1 MITRNHSILG
11 CLLTFFLAPPFSS
24 LFSLALV
31 SEVTTHKNNMPS
43 HLQLSIY
50 LMRQTLFTQFVPVIN
65 SQHRPFFFFFSSN
78 EDCLFLISFTKLTLL
93 YMGFIQSKIL
103 LLHAQRWR
111 MSLAMY
117 SLRNLILNMLRDQ
130 WSDNI

>member
-31 SEVTTHKNNMPS
+31 LEVTTHKNNMPS

-50 LMRQTLFTQFVPVIN
+50 LMRQTFFTQFVPVIN
-65 SQHRPFFFFFSSN
+65 SQHCPFFFFSN

-103 LLHAQRWR
+103 LLHAQRWP

-117 SLRNLILNMLRDQ
+117 SLRNWILNVLRDQ